1 MAAKDPA
8 LSRVYTTFSVGTPE
22 LVAQIDRDK
31 AKSLGIPLL
40 NVFNSMQVYLG
51 SLYVNDFD
59 FLNRSYRVYVQADAP
74 YRDRIEDF
82 QHLYV
87 RSATNGLTPIASLMQ
102 TRTDKT
108 APIITHFNLFR
119 SVELNGAP
127 GPGHGSGDAIAAMQK
142 IFAQVSAVTPGLGY
156 EWSGISRE
164 QIEGGTQAALI
175 FVLGVIFTFLVL
187 AAQYESFID
196 PLIILLAVPLAM
208 LGALAAIALRAM
220 LPYQAGGV
228 SDVYAQIGFLM
239 LIGLAS
245 KNAILIV
252 EFANQLRK
260 TGLDEYAAVTKA
272 AETRL
277 RPILM
282 TSIAFILGI
291 FPLVIANGD
300 GAAARNSLGT
310 AVFGGMI
317 VSTFLNL
324 FLVPVLYVLFVRI
337 EDRIRGDRD
346 IFAKHGLAP
355 VRVDGKSKAPPP
367 APLPPPTTPAGKT

>member
-1 MAAKDPA
+1 
-8 LSRVYTTFSVGTPE
+8 
-22 LVAQIDRDK
+22 
-31 AKSLGIPLL
+31 
-40 NVFNSMQVYLG
+40 MQ
-51 SLYVNDFD
+51 
-59 FLNRSYRVYVQADAP
+59 Q
-74 YRDRIEDF
+74 
-82 QHLYV
+82 
-87 RSATNGLTPIASLMQ
+87 
-102 TRTDKT
+102 
-108 APIITHFNLFR
+108 
-119 SVELNGAP
+119 
-127 GPGHGSGDAIAAMQK
+127 
-142 IFAQVSAVTPGLGY
+142 IFARVSAVTPGLGY

-164 QIEGGTQAALI
+164 QIEGGTQATLI
-175 FVLGVIFTFLVL
+175 FVLGIVFTFLVL

-220 LPYQAGGV
+220 LPYQSGGV

-260 TGLDEYAAVTKA
+260 TGLDEYAAVRQA

-300 GAAARNSLGT
+300 GAAVAQFARHGGLRRDDRLDVPEPVPRPGALRDLRADRRSHPGRPRHLRQARPRAGT
-310 AVFGGMI
+310 ARWEKHARHACAAASADDARRQELSGRASLREGSVASLRR
-317 VSTFLNL
+317 ST
-324 FLVPVLYVLFVRI
+324 V
-337 EDRIRGDRD
+337 
-346 IFAKHGLAP
+346 AP
-355 VRVDGKSKAPPP
+355 YCND
-367 APLPPPTTPAGKT
+367 